1 MASEMTEQYSLGV
14 GRLSTGIMAHDDTV
28 FLIGGAKPNTTLGL
42 NSIWTS
48 YDASVDATKPTYL
61 SLLEADKRSVLA
73 TSSSTTDFVLTSS
86 TVKMYFSEAVTLATL
101 GAVEMVDTAATAVKI
116 AISTSISRQ
125 VLTIAKAS
133 GVYTAGKTMR
143 VSIAASSLKDPSGNT
158 LSAAVSQ
165 DFTLDAD
172 NTAPAVSGMHPAP
185 GSADIVPWTTLTLT
199 FAETVNA
206 VSGVVNVTSTLG
218 RNITLDVAE
227 AKVVNNK
234 LFWDLGEARRLTDAT
249 TYKVSVPAGMVR
261 DAAFNLNG
269 AHSSYAFTTLSG
281 NHSFNNY
288 INSTTTVSEPIT
300 VLNANDTAKPTFV
313 SMYPPVSAT
322 DVKCGGEVSVFMFFN
337 EPVKWNETGMI
348 YIVNSSN
355 KVTGTI
361 NITHDR
367 VVAST
372 RSLAHVENGTKLSV
386 GSFLKKGVTFTVS
399 IPAGVID
406 DLNNLP
412 IDEVKQSFTCL
423 AEKADYGPPEIAVI
437 NPWKDRTGVPS
448 TSYQMT
454 AWFSENIKAATG
466 SITLKKGSTV
476 QVTSITSSNVTI
488 SGPKLDVTLSDY
500 FKGPDNSE
508 WQVIIPAGTVT
519 DARGNFFG
527 GIATSDNQKF
537 KVSLV
542 DTTAPTIP
550 DLATVKP
557 EKETTMGYA
566 KGLSSSIEIP
576 FSEYIKKGTGH
587 IKASMK
593 YMKKDW
599 TMDVSSLEVTIVG
612 STAIVTPNIDWTPG
626 EIYSVKIDAGA
637 FTDLAGNAFAGL
649 TTGWTISTK
658 QLINFRAETP
668 STAGD
673 NFFDNLDYFDGS
685 RYAASAVFD
694 STNNLYVIGG
704 RNGTLGGS
712 SQLNDVW
719 TMATKKEVHCSSS
732 IQPMFECTSDA
743 NEPSLSNAVTSCMCP
758 SGGCNAAKTD
768 AYAGSKK
775 AITQVWKTSTPGGR
789 QCMQQGMPNSLVGT
803 ILFTANINC
812 PCPKCKDAPFNL
824 SATNPEFNAIPDYTY
839 GGDLPIVGHNGTLP
853 LTCATGYEASKDFTC
868 QFQDLYTAV
877 YETPYPRCVKSP
889 CRTAPVPLANSV
901 MECTV
906 PKGDMETC
914 SYTCLDGYGVNN
926 SVYSGTVTCDLGTFI
941 WDQPTACTK
950 LPTTTTTTPGPSTKP
965 QTAPSTTPPNTTTPK
980 PVTVTKVGETVIEIL
995 KVATSMILVQTFP
1008 EGTTGASL
1016 LADTGYV
1023 DSIETGLATGLGDAY
1038 TKEMVT
1044 VLDFTLGAAAP
1055 AATGNGTRRLGEAR
1069 RLPEMSL
1076 QVDYEIEVKD
1086 AAAAANIQAVL
1097 ADPEKRA
1104 AFTNSFVAAY
1114 TAAEADK
1121 GRTVEGLTV
1130 TQSASTT
1137 VKTEKRI
1144 VAAPTTPPPA
1154 PGPAPAPAPGP
1165 APAPAPAAEEE
1176 EEGGSAGII
1185 GGVVGGI
1192 AGIAI
1197 LGGIFYMYKKKAS
1210 QE

>member
-1 MASEMTEQYSLGV
+1 
-14 GRLSTGIMAHDDTV
+14 
-28 FLIGGAKPNTTLGL
+28 
-42 NSIWTS
+42 
-48 YDASVDATKPTYL
+48 
-61 SLLEADKRSVLA
+61 
-73 TSSSTTDFVLTSS
+73 
-86 TVKMYFSEAVTLATL
+86 
-101 GAVEMVDTAATAVKI
+101 
-116 AISTSISRQ
+116 
-125 VLTIAKAS
+125 
-133 GVYTAGKTMR
+133 
-143 VSIAASSLKDPSGNT
+143 
-158 LSAAVSQ
+158 
-165 DFTLDAD
+165 
-172 NTAPAVSGMHPAP
+172 
-185 GSADIVPWTTLTLT
+185 
-199 FAETVNA
+199 
-206 VSGVVNVTSTLG
+206 
-218 RNITLDVAE
+218 
-227 AKVVNNK
+227 
-234 LFWDLGEARRLTDAT
+234 
-249 TYKVSVPAGMVR
+249 
-261 DAAFNLNG
+261 
-269 AHSSYAFTTLSG
+269 
-281 NHSFNNY
+281 
-288 INSTTTVSEPIT
+288 
-300 VLNANDTAKPTFV
+300 
-313 SMYPPVSAT
+313 
-322 DVKCGGEVSVFMFFN
+322 MFFN
-337 EPVKWNETGMI
+337 EPVKWNESGMI

-372 RSLAHVENGTKLSV
+372 KSLAHVENGIMSSV
-386 GSFLKKGVTFTVS
+386 GSYLKKGVTFTVS
-399 IPAGVID
+399 IPAGIID

-412 IDEVKQSFTCL
+412 IDEVKKSFTCL
-423 AEKADYGPPEIAVI
+423 AEKADYGPPEIAAI
-437 NPWKDRTGVPS
+437 NPWKDMTGVPS

-454 AWFSENIKAATG
+454 AWFSENVKAATG
-466 SITLKKGSTV
+466 SITLKKGSTTL
-476 QVTSITSSNVTI
+476 VTSITSSNVTI
-488 SGPKLDVTLSDY
+488 SGPTLKVTLSDY

-542 DTTAPTIP
+542 DTAAPTIP

-593 YMKKDW
+593 YMKADW
-599 TMDVSSLEVTIVG
+599 TMDVSSPEVTIVG

-626 EIYSVKIDAGA
+626 EVYSVKIDAGA

-668 STAGD
+668 STSGE

-719 TMATKKEVHCSSS
+719 MMATKKEVHCSSS
-732 IQPMFECTSDA
+732 IQPMFECTTDA

-758 SGGCNAAKTD
+758 SGGCNALKTD

-789 QCMQQGMPNSLVGT
+789 QCMQNGMPNSLVGT
-803 ILFTANINC
+803 ILSTATINC

-824 SATNPEFNAIPDYTY
+824 SATNPMFNAIPDYTY
-839 GGDLPIVGHNGTLP
+839 GGDLPISGHNGTLP
-853 LTCATGYEASKDFTC
+853 LTCATGYESSKDFTC

-901 MECTV
+901 MDCTV
-906 PKGDMETC
+906 PKGDQETC
-914 SYTCLDGYGVNN
+914 TYTCLGGYGVNN
-926 SVYSGTVTCDLGTFI
+926 SVYSGTVTCNLGTFV

-950 LPTTTTTTPGPSTKP
+950 LPTTTTTTAGPTTTT
-965 QTAPSTTPPNTTTPK
+965 TAGPTTTTIAANTTTAAPL
-980 PVTVTKVGETVIEIL
+980 TTKVGETIIEVL
-995 KVATSMILVQTFP
+995 KVATSMTLTQTFP
-1008 EGTTGASL
+1008 AGTTGESL

-1023 DSIETGLATGLGDAY
+1023 DSIETGIATGLGDAY
-1038 TKEMVT
+1038 TKDEVT
-1044 VLDFTLGAAAP
+1044 VTGFTLGAVAP
-1055 AATGNGTRRLGEAR
+1055 SRRLGEAR

-1076 QVDYEIEVKD
+1076 TVDYEIEVKD
-1086 AAAAANIQAVL
+1086 AAAADSIKAVL
-1097 ADPEKRA
+1097 ADPTKRA
-1104 AFTNSFVAAY
+1104 AFTDSFVAAY

-1121 GRTVEGLTV
+1121 GRTVEGVTV
-1130 TQSASTT
+1130 TQSATTT

-1144 VAAPTTPPPA
+1144 VAAPTPA
-1154 PGPAPAPAPGP
+1154 PTPAPTVASAAGAPK
-1165 APAPAPAAEEE
+1165 AEEE
-1176 EEGGSAGII
+1176 EDDGSAGVI
-1185 GGVVGGI
+1185 GGAVGGV
-1192 AGIAI
+1192 AGVGI
-1197 LGGIFYMYKKKAS
+1197 LGGAFYMYKKKQGS
-1210 QE
+1210 E